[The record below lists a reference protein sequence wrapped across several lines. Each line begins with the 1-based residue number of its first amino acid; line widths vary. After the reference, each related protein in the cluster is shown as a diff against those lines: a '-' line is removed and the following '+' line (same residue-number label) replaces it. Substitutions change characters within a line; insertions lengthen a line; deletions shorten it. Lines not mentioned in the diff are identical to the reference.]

1 MGRFSINAEKE
12 RSYRKKKVKSGQNND
27 LGEGSVPVFNN
38 IDELCVVQ
46 KKEEETF
53 LYRGEICL
61 FIENEPLNASEKKL

>member
-38 IDELCVVQ
+38 IDELCVV
-46 KKEEETF
+46 
-53 LYRGEICL
+53 
-61 FIENEPLNASEKKL
+61 